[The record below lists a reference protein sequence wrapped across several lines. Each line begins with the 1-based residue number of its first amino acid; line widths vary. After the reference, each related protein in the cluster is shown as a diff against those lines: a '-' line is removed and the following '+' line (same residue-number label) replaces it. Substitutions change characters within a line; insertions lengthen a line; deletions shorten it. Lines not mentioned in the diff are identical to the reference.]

1 MSSNKNKNNSLK
13 KNESFD
19 LNSTKLHLI
28 VLFVL
33 SFIFYWNSISNET
46 ALDDVMVLTNNQFV
60 LKGIDGIP
68 DIISHESFYGAT
80 GKISSQLSWRYRP
93 LSLIVFAI
101 EHVFFGNNY
110 SAYHFI
116 NILCYGLLCIVAYQ
130 FLKKYLFSEK
140 PLYAFFTT
148 LLFLVHPMHTEVVAN
163 IKSLDEILALLFS
176 VLFLNSILNY
186 ANKTNIIDLT
196 KSIIYLLLALLSKES
211 STVLLALTP
220 LLLVTFTNEKIKK
233 IIILSAP
240 TFIAI
245 IGYTFFRLSIS
256 DVPISKVDIMND
268 PYLLATAE
276 QKYATIF
283 LILGKYLSLLFLPI
297 SQCIDYGYN
306 QIPYVSFSNISSLI
320 SLIIYIGL
328 TTLSIHQIIK
338 RKALGFFIS
347 AYLIS
352 IFILSNAIV
361 NIGPPMAD
369 RFLFM
374 PSFFFVIIII
384 ILFKTLQVKINKPF
398 FQYTSLSIL
407 TCFVLF
413 SFMKVYSRNQDWKNN
428 DTLYQA
434 DLKKSPNSVRMLTYH
449 GGMLVTQT
457 DSIQDSIQKSTALKL
472 AVKDFEKAYKIY
484 PAYSNMYQNWGLAYL
499 RNNNLDSAEW
509 AWSKLKEL
517 KPDSKF
523 IAMNK
528 NLIATTRFNY
538 WNKKYDAALPRQN
551 FSELLPLYRN
561 AISYYDVMP
570 GSWILLGQLYF
581 VNNKKDSANWAWNE
595 CLKRDS
601 TNVKAKKLLVN
612 PVWQ

>member
-1 MSSNKNKNNSLK
+1 
-13 KNESFD
+13 
-19 LNSTKLHLI
+19 
-28 VLFVL
+28 
-33 SFIFYWNSISNET
+33 
-46 ALDDVMVLTNNQFV
+46 
-60 LKGIDGIP
+60 
-68 DIISHESFYGAT
+68 
-80 GKISSQLSWRYRP
+80 
-93 LSLIVFAI
+93 
-101 EHVFFGNNY
+101 
-110 SAYHFI
+110 
-116 NILCYGLLCIVAYQ
+116 
-130 FLKKYLFSEK
+130 
-140 PLYAFFTT
+140 
-148 LLFLVHPMHTEVVAN
+148 
-163 IKSLDEILALLFS
+163 
-176 VLFLNSILNY
+176 
-186 ANKTNIIDLT
+186 
-196 KSIIYLLLALLSKES
+196 
-211 STVLLALTP
+211 
-220 LLLVTFTNEKIKK
+220 
-233 IIILSAP
+233 
-240 TFIAI
+240 
-245 IGYTFFRLSIS
+245 
-256 DVPISKVDIMND
+256 MND

-283 LILGKYLSLLFLPI
+283 LILGKYLSLLFFPI

-369 RFLFM
+369 RFLFA
-374 PSFFFVIIII
+374 PSLFFIAFLLLMISYIEHKKTKKIFNTSFGIISFAFI
-384 ILFKTLQVKINKPF
+384 V
-398 FQYTSLSIL
+398 
-407 TCFVLF
+407 F
-413 SFMKVYSRNQDWKNN
+413 SFIQVHARNQDWKNN

-449 GGMLVTQT
+449 GGMLVSQT

-538 WNKKYDAALPRQN
+538 WNKKYEAALPRQN

-561 AISYYDVMP
+561 AISFYDVMP

-601 TNVKAKKLLVN
+601 TNAQAKQLLVN
-612 PVWQ
+612 PVW

>member
-1 MSSNKNKNNSLK
+1 MSNNKTAKNTSNNLD
-13 KNESFD
+13 SFKIE
-19 LNSTKLHLI
+19 KLFGVIIFL
-28 VLFVL
+28 V
-33 SFIFYWNSISNET
+33 SFIFYWNAIPNET
-46 ALDDVMVLTNNQFV
+46 AMDDVMVLTNNQFV
-60 LKGIDGIP
+60 LQGIEGIQ
-68 DIISHESFYGAT
+68 DILKHESFYGAT

-101 EHVFFGNNY
+101 EHTFFGNNW

-116 NILCYGLLCIVAYQ
+116 NILCYGLLCIVVYR
-130 FLKKYLFSEK
+130 FFKKYLFSEK
-140 PLYAFFTT
+140 PLYAFLTT
-148 LLFLVHPMHTEVVAN
+148 IFFLVHPMHTEVVAN

-176 VLFLNSILNY
+176 VLYFNSILNY
-186 ANKTNIIDLT
+186 TNKTNVIDLT
-196 KSIIYLLLALLSKES
+196 TSIIYLLLALLSKES
-211 STVLLALTP
+211 SSVLLAFTP

-240 TFIAI
+240 TFIVI

-283 LILGKYLSLLFLPI
+283 LILGKYLSLLFFPI

-369 RFLFM
+369 RFLFA
-374 PSFFFVIIII
+374 PSLFFIAFLLLMISYIEHKKTKKIFNTSFGIISFAFI
-384 ILFKTLQVKINKPF
+384 V
-398 FQYTSLSIL
+398 
-407 TCFVLF
+407 F
-413 SFMKVYSRNQDWKNN
+413 SFIQVHARNQDWKNN

-449 GGMLVTQT
+449 GGMLVSQT

-538 WNKKYDAALPRQN
+538 WNKKYEAALPRQN

-561 AISYYDVMP
+561 AISFYDVMP

-601 TNVKAKKLLVN
+601 TNAQAKQLLVY
-612 PVWQ
+612 PVW